1 MSDQR
6 PQHPGA
12 KAMEFELPARAM
24 FDFSV
29 PVQALKGR
37 ISIDGSLDDWPP
49 SFRLPDLAAID
60 GTPGFAAVYMAWDK
74 GGLYFALDVAS
85 KAKVVCHGR
94 RPHKGDAL
102 FLWVDTRDVRDALRA
117 GRFCH
122 HFIATPRG
130 SGPGGSQA
138 KAWQAPIH
146 RAREQAPI
154 GQPSQLHVA
163 SSIRQGGY
171 ALELALPAEVL
182 NGYDPD
188 ECARLGLTYMITDVD
203 HGQQLWN
210 VPPHLPFGHD
220 PSTWA
225 AIELTE

>member
-1 MSDQR
+1 
-6 PQHPGA
+6 
-12 KAMEFELPARAM
+12 MEFELPARAL
-24 FDFSV
+24 FEFSV
-29 PVQALKGR
+29 PVSVLRER
-37 ISIDGSLDDWPP
+37 ITIDGDLSDWRD
-49 SFRLPDLAAID
+49 SFALPDLAGID
-60 GTPGFAAVYMAWDK
+60 GAPGFATVYTAWDRR
-74 GGLYFALDVAS
+74 GLYFALDVGD
-85 KAKVVCHGR
+85 KEKVSCDRR
-94 RPHKGDAL
+94 RPHKGDA
-102 FLWVDTRDVRDALRA
+102 FFVWIDTRDVRDALRA

-130 SGPGGSQA
+130 TGPGGSQA
-138 KAWQAPIH
+138 KAWQSPIH

-154 GQPSQLHVA
+154 CQPSELHVA
-163 SSIRQGGY
+163 SAVRTGGY
-171 ALELALPAEVL
+171 SLELALPAAVL

>member
-1 MSDQR
+1 
-6 PQHPGA
+6 
-12 KAMEFELPARAM
+12 MEFELPARTM
-24 FDFSV
+24 FDFAV
-29 PVQALKGR
+29 PVQAVSRRLT
-37 ISIDGSLDDWPP
+37 IDGELGDWPE
-49 SFRLPDLAAID
+49 SCRLPDLAAID
-60 GTPGFAAVYMAWDK
+60 GSPGYATVYMAWDRR
-74 GGLYFALDVAS
+74 GLYLAVEVTGKERVSCDR
-85 KAKVVCHGR
+85 R

-122 HFIATPRG
+122 HFIAMPRG
-130 SGPGGSQA
+130 GASGGSRA
-138 KAWQAPIH
+138 TAWQAPIQ

-154 GQPSQLHVA
+154 CDPAQLAVA
-163 SSIRQGGY
+163 SRVGKDGY
-171 ALELALPAEVL
+171 TLELALPAAAL

-188 ECARLGLTYMITDVD
+188 ECARLGMTYMITDVD

-225 AIELTE
+225 AIELVE